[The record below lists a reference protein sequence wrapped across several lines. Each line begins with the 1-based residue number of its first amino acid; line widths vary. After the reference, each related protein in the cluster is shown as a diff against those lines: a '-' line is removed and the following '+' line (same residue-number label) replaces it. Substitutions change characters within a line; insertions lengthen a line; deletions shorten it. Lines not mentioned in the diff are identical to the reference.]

1 MRCKW
6 KSFEECC
13 IEFSGFFVSLLETDC
28 TINNTRRKVHVIY
41 RLRTWPLWSLLPM
54 MIFVWR
60 AMLLII
66 KFSLSLLEDIYLPVL
81 IRVSKCFT
89 FSVRSLVCWTYF
101 EIMLTMQ
108 CGKIARKTDEGI
120 NFVLFHFVVL
130 YYYC

>member
-1 MRCKW
+1 MRCIVNK
-6 KSFEECC
+6 KALRS
-13 IEFSGFFVSLLETDC
+13 VVLNLVVLETDC

-66 KFSLSLLEDIYLPVL
+66 KFSLSLLEDIYLPLL

-101 EIMLTMQ
+101 EIMLTML

>member
-13 IEFSGFFVSLLETDC
+13 IEFSGFFVSLFETDC